1 MILQQNIL
9 YPSFSNQKVHY
20 IIASCRQKNSP
31 TIYNFHNYCILNHA
45 RIFIEIF
52 IINAHIDALLQFFF
66 GLYTNRRIF
75 IHIYLL
81 ILSLRLRTKARMP
94 KFTDSKCFFKFKKVI
109 LVHESLLRGSKPLL
123 ALLLLTLQKIYILYS
138 IHKIFLREIDF
149 TKVNCISIVV
159 FS

>member
-45 RIFIEIF
+45 RIFIKIF
-52 IINAHIDALLQFFF
+52 IINAHIDALLQSFWPVNKQAYFHTHIST
-66 GLYTNRRIF
+66 YTI
-75 IHIYLL
+75 
-81 ILSLRLRTKARMP
+81 SKAQDKSQMP

-123 ALLLLTLQKIYILYS
+123 ALLLLTLQKIYIY
-138 IHKIFLREIDF
+138 
-149 TKVNCISIVV
+149 T
-159 FS
+159 

>member
-1 MILQQNIL
+1 MHILTR
-9 YPSFSNQKVHY
+9 F
-20 IIASCRQKNSP
+20 
-31 TIYNFHNYCILNHA
+31 YNFFWPLHKQAYFHTHLST
-45 RIFIEIF
+45 
-52 IINAHIDALLQFFF
+52 
-66 GLYTNRRIF
+66 YTI
-75 IHIYLL
+75 
-81 ILSLRLRTKARMP
+81 SKAEDKSQMP

-159 FS
+159 FSWNWNKANMASTGSEAIMIELMKEGWDWIK